1 MPVSD
6 NEKFKELMQCIR
18 NQDYLVH
25 KWMRL
30 LLLVQSG
37 IITVMGFFWKI
48 DILSINGPSY
58 YFVALAFPLI
68 AVASLIICCEAAISD
83 LKWQGKFIIYVKEVL
98 NNKGIYADSHIKSGK
113 LGRQAK
119 LIRVLEIFLAPCWGI
134 FFIITLLKWWGTETA
149 LSCFV
154 KF

>member
-1 MPVSD
+1 MAVSD

-37 IITVMGFFWKI
+37 IIAVMGFLCRV
-48 DILSINGPSY
+48 DVLSINGQSY

-68 AVASLIICCEAAISD
+68 AIASLLICCEAAISD
-83 LKWQGKFIIYVKEVL
+83 LKWQGRFIIYVKEIL
-98 NNKGIYADSHIKSGK
+98 DTKSIYADTPIVSGR

-119 LIRVLEIFLAPCWGI
+119 LIRVLEIFLAHCWGI
-134 FFIITLLKWWGTETA
+134 FFIITLLKWCG
-149 LSCFV
+149 
-154 KF
+154 KI